1 MKCLKVQYQAMK
13 SEGMSDR
20 EMVFKNRTEAGK
32 MLAGHLRQYQGRN
45 ALILALPRGGVPV
58 AAAVASALNAELDVV
73 ITRKIGAP
81 GNPELAIGAA
91 TSDGTILLNDSLVS
105 SLGVEKDFIDLKVT
119 QAEKEIQ
126 EYIRRYRGERPIPK
140 VTDRVVLIVDD
151 GIATGY
157 TVMAAAEAILRKGPE
172 ELVIAVPVAPRESVY
187 ELERTTGCQVVTVS
201 RPASFVAVGQFYE
214 DFKQV
219 SDEEVRNALE
229 DYSKYRRVEQKND
242 D

>member
-1 MKCLKVQYQAMK
+1 MK
-13 SEGMSDR
+13 SEGMSDW
-20 EMVFKNRTEAGK
+20 EMLFKDRTEAGK
-32 MLAGHLRQYQGRN
+32 ILGGRLREYQGRN

-58 AAAVASALNAELDVV
+58 AAAVATVLNAELDVV

-81 GNPELAIGAA
+81 GNPELAIGAV
-91 TSDGTILLNDSLVS
+91 TGDGTVLLNDSLVS
-105 SLGVEKDFIDLKVT
+105 SLGVEKDFIDLKVK
-119 QAEKEIQ
+119 QAESEIQ
-126 EYIRRYRGERPIPK
+126 EYIRRYRGERPVPK
-140 VTDRVVLIVDD
+140 VAGRIVLIVDD

-229 DYSKYRRVEQKND
+229 DHSKYGRVEQKKND
-242 D
+242 